1 VNEPTRPNFQF
12 HRAHPVAGPGVEPDD
27 WVIPT
32 DKPAGAE
39 LLPPQRSVPR
49 HEEEVPAE
57 PKREEVVPERQPS
70 KQKRRSLP
78 VTERA
83 AGLTTRRPTELENA
97 TQIIEMIKR
106 VRPQSRKKLARM
118 IFEIFS

>member
-1 VNEPTRPNFQF
+1 MNEPTRPNFQF

-32 DKPAGAE
+32 DKPAGTE

-49 HEEEVPAE
+49 QPPIMPEPEKEVMQE
-57 PKREEVVPERQPS
+57 PVPSIERITN
-70 KQKRRSLP
+70 P

-83 AGLTTRRPTELENA
+83 AGLTTRRPTQLDLVMG
-97 TQIIEMIKR
+97 IFD
-106 VRPQSRKKLARM
+106 RM
-118 IFEIFS
+118 NQLDPHSCRQVAALLNNLFR